1 MARRPWYV
9 PRPRA
14 LGGPQRRPRPAHRAR
29 RRLRVHLQRVP
40 VAGRAARGRRVGLEP
55 HVTPRRR
62 PSRRPRR
69 RRHGARH
76 RALLRLG
83 LPGVRAQP
91 WRLVR
96 HLALDVPRGRPR
108 RHVRPRRS
116 VGPRPRQHLPP
127 RPAADGAL
135 ADHAPRVRLVGPPEP
150 GSAAITVLALAVA
163 FAAQATVQSDY
174 PQRKMLLLL
183 VFAVPV
189 AVGGLLRLH
198 DFSAWA
204 GGRTR
209 AARRVG
215 RVGGARDAG
224 HARARDPQGLE
235 RRPPLAG
242 RPQPAGDLRGHV
254 SRRRASAPCSSAA
267 RSSDSRRSSS

>member
-1 MARRPWYV
+1 MARRPGYV

-29 RRLRVHLQRVP
+29 RRLRVHLQRVH

-83 LPGVRAQP
+83 LPGVWARP

-96 HLALDVPRGRPR
+96 HLALDVPGGRPR

-150 GSAAITVLALAVA
+150 GSAGHHRPGAGCRVRRPGDGPVGLP
-163 FAAQATVQSDY
+163 AAQDAAPARVRG
-174 PQRKMLLLL
+174 PRGRRWAAAIARLLG
-183 VFAVPV
+183 
-189 AVGGLLRLH
+189 VGR
-198 DFSAWA
+198 
-204 GGRTR
+204 GRTR

-254 SRRRASAPCSSAA
+254 SRREHRHPVWSAA